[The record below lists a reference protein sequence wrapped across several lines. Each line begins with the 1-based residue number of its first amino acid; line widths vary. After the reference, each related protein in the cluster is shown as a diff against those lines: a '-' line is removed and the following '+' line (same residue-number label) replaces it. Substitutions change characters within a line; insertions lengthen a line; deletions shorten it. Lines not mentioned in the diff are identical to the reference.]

1 MSFGKN
7 LEFLRKRIKMSQ
19 DDVSQALDMTRPAY
33 KQLETNER
41 TPTNAELVAVS
52 ELFGVRVEAL
62 IGTDTLA
69 DNTPEANDTSGVD
82 MVKYKNVILHL
93 AQRVG
98 ARPNV
103 GETVFYK
110 LIYFVETLARS
121 TKGVGMTNERFYKMQ
136 YGPVPASFQ
145 TVTVEMINANELDR
159 VQGRYFTYM
168 QTKYLPRVEATGLT
182 NEELMIIDKIIYTL
196 GDKTAT
202 ELSDLSHQD
211 APWIQA
217 DNGAFVDLNL
227 IQQTSAEYAEKMG
240 RPNVASQL
248 AQ

>member
-1 MSFGKN
+1 
-7 LEFLRKRIKMSQ
+7 RVKMSQ

-41 TPTNAELVAVS
+41 TPTNAELIAIS

-62 IGTDTLA
+62 ISPDPLENPSPEDKDAA
-69 DNTPEANDTSGVD
+69 DIDK
-82 MVKYKNVILHL
+82 VKYKNLVLYL

-110 LIYFVETLARS
+110 LIYFIETLARS
-121 TKGVGMTNERFYKMQ
+121 TMSTGITNERFYKMQ
-136 YGPVPASFQ
+136 YGPVPASFHA
-145 TVTVEMINANELDR
+145 VTNEMIEANELDR
-159 VQGRYFTYM
+159 VKGRYFTFM

-182 NEELMIIDKIIYTL
+182 NEEIGIVEKIITAL
-196 GDKTAT
+196 GRKSAT

-211 APWIQA
+211 EPWKQA
-217 DNGAFVDLNL
+217 ADGAFVDLNL
-227 IQQTSAEYAEKMG
+227 IQQTDAAQATKMG
-240 RPNVASQL
+240 RI
-248 AQ
+248 